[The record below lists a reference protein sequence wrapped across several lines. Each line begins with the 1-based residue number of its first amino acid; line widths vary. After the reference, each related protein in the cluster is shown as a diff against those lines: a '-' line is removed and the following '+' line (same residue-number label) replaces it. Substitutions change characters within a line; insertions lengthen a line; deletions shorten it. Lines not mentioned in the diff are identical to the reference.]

1 MGRTSYMC
9 WGKQKNPISLMGI
22 CVLYRR
28 DPYPLSS
35 RKAPASSSSV
45 WKTEILLLN
54 DWRMKGKAAGV
65 GIAPIFPVLQTG
77 ANLSQLSSESG
88 ACDRCCSDFIFRST
102 GERPCCWTSHAKW
115 PATVSRRA
123 LSLKRRLHHC
133 NACRPKVLQSEL
145 ASASRSYQDRA
156 LLHELQEGKWW
167 TRR

>member
-1 MGRTSYMC
+1 
-9 WGKQKNPISLMGI
+9 MGI

>member
-1 MGRTSYMC
+1 MTRALY
-9 WGKQKNPISLMGI
+9 WLDRRNLHPIGSLH
-22 CVLYRR
+22 RR
-28 DPYPLSS
+28 GHYSIFYGPHLE
-35 RKAPASSSSV
+35 
-45 WKTEILLLN
+45 TEILLLN

-65 GIAPIFPVLQTG
+65 GIAPTFPVLQTG

-115 PATVSRRA
+115 PVTVSRRA

-167 TRR
+167 PRR